1 MEFPLKTL
9 SVLLIKIQALAYHS
23 IQKIPTACYVP
34 DSKQSSGLVVEIK
47 MNQAESSFPKTP
59 V

>member
-9 SVLLIKIQALAYHS
+9 NVLLIKIQALAYHS

-47 MNQAESSFPKTP
+47 MNQT
-59 V
+59 